1 MADLITSSSLKSLP
15 IFITSIILPENKK
28 GCCCTKAI
36 FDLISIEL
44 IDLMFLSSIYM
55 SPILGL
61 MNFNIKDIIVLFP
74 APDDPTN
81 AITCPFEI
89 FKVISFKT
97 SLSFLYSKLT

>member
-1 MADLITSSSLKSLP
+1 
-15 IFITSIILPENKK
+15 
-28 GCCCTKAI
+28 
-36 FDLISIEL
+36 
-44 IDLMFLSSIYM
+44 
-55 SPILGL
+55 